1 MAFNKLKHFV
11 RVHTMG
17 EEGMKSFALIS
28 GPDSHYGDS
37 CVTLVR
43 CKADSVAREMRHW
56 GSFSDCDMERIEDLG
71 RGEQYQAD
79 EKSLIIRLS

>member
-1 MAFNKLKHFV
+1 MAFNRLKHFV

-17 EEGMKSFALIS
+17 KKGMKSFALIS
-28 GPDSHYGDS
+28 TESYYGDS

-43 CKADSVAREMRHW
+43 CKENAISKEMRKW
-56 GSFSDCDMERIEDLG
+56 GTFDDCDIERIEELD

-79 EKSLIIRLS
+79 ESSLIIRLS